1 MEVVD
6 STYTVALCDY
16 PELPERERLNA
27 EKRYAKVLEK
37 QCGGP
42 EGVVATLRTIHNLE
56 DAPPDELSAEELA
69 SVRLWGKAAV
79 AARMAAY
86 QGLGESETAYFDVRI
101 T

>member
-6 STYTVALCDY
+6 GTYIVALCDY

-42 EGVVATLRTIHNLE
+42 EGVIATLRTIHHLE
-56 DAPPDELSAEELA
+56 DASPDELSSEELA

-79 AARMAAY
+79 AARLAAY

-101 T
+101 N